1 MSWMRFSKRVS
12 PLMAATAVL
21 CGLAVAGCDE
31 HVEVIQ
37 DTDIHVMK
45 HQSWAWRPME
55 ARPAAAE
62 PEGGRR
68 VISRDAIGGR
78 NNAPA
83 APAEPDPAVEISRKQ
98 LRTEIER
105 QLAQKGLSQV
115 PDPAAADYL
124 VDYNFAVRGHNVA
137 VERVYPGAYP
147 GLVCGPF
154 GCWNGWGY
162 GPPEVAYQ
170 NVRFREGT
178 FVFDLRKNGSK
189 QLVYRAIGQ
198 EPEYHAQ
205 FSHEQI
211 EDMVHALLK
220 KLKIRG

>member
-1 MSWMRFSKRVS
+1 MGLTRFSERVS
-12 PLMAATAVL
+12 PLIAAAAVL
-21 CGLAVAGCDE
+21 CGLAMAGCYE
-31 HVEVIQ
+31 HVEVVQ

-45 HQSWAWRPME
+45 HQTWAWRPMQAKTE
-55 ARPAAAE
+55 APAGRPVVSRDVIRRNESVAAE
-62 PEGGRR
+62 
-68 VISRDAIGGR
+68 A
-78 NNAPA
+78 
-83 APAEPDPAVEISRKQ
+83 DPAVEISRKQ

-105 QLAQKGLSQV
+105 QLSQKGLSQA

-178 FVFDLRKNGSK
+178 FVFDMTKNGSK

-205 FSHEQI
+205 FSHNQI
-211 EDMVHALLK
+211 DDMVHALLK
-220 KLKIRG
+220 KLKVRG